1 MNQDANAPDILF
13 IHGAWVG
20 PSCWNHFAAH
30 YAKQGLR
37 TLAPG
42 WPEEDR
48 PYDALRASPSE
59 ALARVGVQEIAA
71 HYERILRAMPKQP
84 LLIGHSFGGLI
95 VQILLDRGLGSA
107 GVAIHSAPPRGI
119 FPTPQAVR
127 SSLGPLLSW
136 MGWRRVLTIPYD
148 SFVHGFVHEL
158 SEPER
163 KRAFEEHVIPTPGR
177 PFFQAAFA
185 PFIRATH
192 VDFRNAKR
200 APLLLTAGTIDRTV
214 PAALNRA
221 NHRAYARSGAL
232 TELLELPHRSH
243 WVIAEPGWEEVAD
256 RSIAWARTQGGL
268 R

>member
-20 PSCWNHFAAH
+20 PSCWNDFAAH

-48 PYDALRASPSE
+48 PYEALRASPSE
-59 ALARVGVQEIAA
+59 ALARIGVQEIAA
-71 HYERILRAMPKQP
+71 HYERILRAMPRQP

-158 SEPER
+158 PEPER
-163 KRAFEEHVIPTPGR
+163 KRAFEAHVLPTPGR
-177 PFFQAAFA
+177 PFFQLAFA

-192 VDFRNAKR
+192 INYRNPKR
-200 APLLLTAGTIDRTV
+200 APLLLMAGAIDRTV

-221 NHRAYARSGAL
+221 NHRAYAGSGAV
-232 TELLELPHRSH
+232 TEWLELPHRSH

-256 RSIAWARTQGGL
+256 RSLDWARKRGAL